1 LIRLLKP
8 MKESSMIRVQ
18 IACAAGLFG
27 SALVALL
34 RAEGGFD
41 VTCAPADARPAD
53 ALPAEADRSQVRVSD
68 AEDLVPL
75 PDECRPPVTDSS
87 EGTRLLVLA
96 AAHRPGVLRR
106 AFDAGA
112 LGYVDRQGPPSRL
125 VEGIHTVAR
134 GERYVDAS
142 LAVGLL
148 RATEIPL
155 TPRELSVLTIAA
167 QGACVAEIAHVLHLS
182 RGTIRNYLAAAVR
195 KVGARNR
202 VDAIRIARGAGWM

>member
-1 LIRLLKP
+1 
-8 MKESSMIRVQ
+8 MIQVQ
-18 IACAAGLFG
+18 VACAAGLFG
-27 SALVALL
+27 SALTALL

-41 VTCAPADARPAD
+41 VTCAPA
-53 ALPAEADRSQVRVSD
+53 EAGPDQVYRSQVRISD
-68 AEDLVPL
+68 AEELVPTTAGAK
-75 PDECRPPVTDSS
+75 PAAKPSDGS
-87 EGTRLLVLA
+87 RLLVLA

-125 VEGIHTVAR
+125 VEGIRTVAR
-134 GERYVDAS
+134 GERYVDIS

-167 QGACVAEIAHVLHLS
+167 QGASVAEIAHVLHLS
-182 RGTIRNYLAAAVR
+182 RGTIRNYLAAAIR